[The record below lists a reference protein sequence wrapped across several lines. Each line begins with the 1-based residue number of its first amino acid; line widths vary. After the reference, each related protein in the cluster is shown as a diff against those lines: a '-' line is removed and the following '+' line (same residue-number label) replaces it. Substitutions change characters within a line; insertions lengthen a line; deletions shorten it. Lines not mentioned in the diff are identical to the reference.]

1 MPSKVVWGIWAITWW
16 VFSSFKDL
24 KYSRETPTFLSDVNE
39 INKSDSII
47 NNFNESV
54 PDNIKI
60 NENIIQDISQDEN
73 KEKNKDENKDEY
85 KEEIN
90 VDEEIWIDETIANKN
105 EIELHDK
112 EKYEVESYNE
122 KKLSESIDT
131 IIGTNKVN
139 LIIDSEWFSVTLS
152 NWNSKTI
159 PMWINPDDIHKISKN
174 IYSICQSY
182 MWSLATDNDILLLI
196 KHIKNNIDAA

>member
-1 MPSKVVWGIWAITWW
+1 

-90 VDEEIWIDETIANKN
+90 VDEEI
-105 EIELHDK
+105 
-112 EKYEVESYNE
+112 
-122 KKLSESIDT
+122 
-131 IIGTNKVN
+131 
-139 LIIDSEWFSVTLS
+139 
-152 NWNSKTI
+152 
-159 PMWINPDDIHKISKN
+159 
-174 IYSICQSY
+174 
-182 MWSLATDNDILLLI
+182 
-196 KHIKNNIDAA
+196 